1 MRVNYAKALL
11 LMYGRAAFVRL
22 SARNIGK
29 GNQLEAAGF
38 ENAPGE
44 AGKPC

>member
-11 LMYGRAAFVRL
+11 LMYGRAAFVFH
-22 SARNIGK
+22 NVGK